1 MSKKQTYAPVK
12 PARSYE
18 EQAQRLLDVHNL
30 DVQNADRARHILSTV
45 NYYRLTTY
53 GKHLR
58 QESDPERFVDGVSL
72 DDLYDLYQFDMG
84 LRHQILPVLEFFE
97 V

>member
-1 MSKKQTYAPVK
+1 MRSKVYAPVK

-18 EQAQRLLDVHNL
+18 DQARRLMEVHNL
-30 DVQNADRARHILSTV
+30 QVGNPDRARHILSTV

-58 QESDPERFVDGVSL
+58 QP
-72 DDLYDLYQFDMG
+72 
-84 LRHQILPVLEFFE
+84 
-97 V
+97 